1 MAKRIILISSFP
13 LLVAIAIIAIVLA
26 GIGHGQPGY
35 TPADIEQAKSQVVSL
50 INEGKLDD
58 ANSAVDKILV
68 LPASRDK
75 GAALQQ
81 IAGTY
86 QNAGQADKAITISDY
101 VLKNWPK
108 ENFAVWAGMSMAI
121 SQVDKGNIADA
132 EATTSRM
139 IADYADNT
147 DLPVTLSVVA
157 DTYSWRKKFDKSG
170 KLYAVIADKFPNSA
184 VAAKARIAI
193 VGVNALAFIDDK
205 NYSLAQQ
212 QVDLMLADFNNQPDL
227 PAMLFRIGQEFSWRH
242 QYAEAKDAF
251 DHTANKSSD
260 TSLSQQAK
268 LWSAR
273 ANVCSLIG
281 KVRDT
286 EVVASIDKLM
296 SDFAGDAG
304 LADAVYWISKE
315 YEWKK
320 GTSINR
326 AGWYDTPNSVYQK
339 LMQQFSDTPYG
350 QQAEWDQ
357 KRLAHRMKIFKLM
370 QEPNQSAT
378 DAAIETMVADLKSRP
393 ELAGELYW
401 IACGYEEHPDK
412 MPQAEQIYARIV
424 KDCTGTDEAD
434 RAALDIQRRT
444 ICDLFDACDA
454 NAAKALLDKF
464 VADFGQNPYSGTCL
478 GRAVRG
484 FYIASAEFR
493 VKKQPEKAKQYCE
506 IAANIWQ
513 RLPKDTLQKGIETT
527 YLYFYVAINY
537 HELGRWADAID
548 NYQKVLDDYPDFE
561 HACGINA
568 AIAVCYESLRD
579 KEGVPKEGV
588 NPLIEQAYKAVLAN
602 AAGCYMTKEAAYKL
616 AGMMLDKGDKAGAI
630 KYYQK
635 FLESAKPPQ
644 YGSSANAKCSSSQK
658 QDDRI
663 EAVKT
668 KIAEL
673 TADGGNN

>member
-26 GIGHGQPGY
+26 GIGHGQPAV
-35 TPADIEQAKSQVVSL
+35 TPADIEQAKSQIISL
-50 INEGKLDD
+50 VETGKLDD
-58 ANSAVDKILV
+58 ANAAVDKIMA

-108 ENFAVWAGMSMAI
+108 GSFAVWAGMSMAI
-121 SQVDKGNIADA
+121 SQIDKGNTTEA
-132 EATTSRM
+132 EATTASM
-139 IADYADNT
+139 IADYADNA
-147 DLPVTLSVVA
+147 DLPVTLSVIA
-157 DTYSWRKKFDKSG
+157 DTYSWRKKFDKSE
-170 KLYAVIADKFPNSA
+170 KLYAIIAEKFPNST
-184 VAAKARIAI
+184 VASKARLAV
-193 VGVNALAFIDDK
+193 VGVNALAFIEDK
-205 NYSLAQQ
+205 NYSLAQK
-212 QVDLMLADFNNQPDL
+212 QVELMIKDFNNQPEL
-227 PAMLFRIGQEFSWRH
+227 PAMLFRIGQEFSWQHR
-242 QYAEAKDAF
+242 YTEAKDAF
-251 DHTANKSSD
+251 DYITDKSSN

-281 KVRDT
+281 KAKDT

-296 SDFAGDAG
+296 NDFASDAG
-304 LADAVYWISKE
+304 LADTVYWISKE

-326 AGWYDTPNSVYQK
+326 TGWYDTPNSVYQK

-370 QEPNQSAT
+370 QEPNQAAT
-378 DAAIETMVADLKSRP
+378 DAAIETMATDLKDRP

-424 KDCTGTDEAD
+424 KDCLGTDEAD

-444 ICDLFDACDA
+444 ICDLFDADDA
-454 NAAKALLDKF
+454 NTATTLLDKF

-478 GRAVRG
+478 SRAVRG
-484 FYIASAEFR
+484 FYVAGAEFR
-493 VKKQPEKAKQYCE
+493 DKNRPEKAKQYCE

-513 RLPKDTLQKGIETT
+513 KLPKDTLQKGADST

-561 HACGINA
+561 HSCGINA
-568 AIAVCYESLRD
+568 AIGVCYESLRD
-579 KEGVPKEGV
+579 KEGVPKEQV
-588 NPLIEQAYKAVLAN
+588 NPLIEEAYKAVLAN
-602 AAGCYMTKEAAYKL
+602 SSGCYSTPDVAYKL
-616 AGMMLDKGDKAGAI
+616 AGIMLEKGDKAAAA
-630 KYYQK
+630 KYYRK
-635 FLESAKPPQ
+635 FLDVAKR
-644 YGSSANAKCSSSQK
+644 N
-658 QDDRI
+658 DDRI
-663 EAVKT
+663 ATVKA
-668 KIAEL
+668 KLSEL
-673 TADGGNN
+673 AADGGNN